1 MKKNG
6 KFARAVL
13 AGSVV
18 AALSPI
24 AGAAVISGTTVYSD
38 SFINTSGSPVLLNG
52 HTPDVDVYGASWVS
66 ATATVAGGD
75 PDALFMIPTGGG
87 MASVTNGAADPN
99 TTEDT
104 STIVDAYLPVSV
116 VAGTEYDL
124 TVSMAVPT
132 VASGGH
138 GAELAF
144 IESSGFNGH
153 AGPTVASN
161 GIFGSTI
168 YPDTGDGSGALNN
181 LGSYGLV
188 LQKDTG
194 VVQMFAGLGTADQNA
209 GTLTDTSTS
218 FNTFDI
224 VLDTRPAQ
232 WTITQYMNGTEENST
247 TLSSNPG
254 IGFIGLAVNRTS
266 GNFDFTL
273 TAIPEPTSA
282 SLLALGALV
291 LAKRRRNRPVI

>member
-1 MKKNG
+1 MDSSFKRT
-6 KFARAVL
+6 RAWCKC
-13 AGSVV
+13 
-18 AALSPI
+18 
-24 AGAAVISGTTVYSD
+24 
-38 SFINTSGSPVLLNG
+38 SPV
-52 HTPDVDVYGASWVS
+52 
-66 ATATVAGGD
+66 
-75 PDALFMIPTGGG
+75 
-87 MASVTNGAADPN
+87 
-99 TTEDT
+99 
-104 STIVDAYLPVSV
+104 
-116 VAGTEYDL
+116 
-124 TVSMAVPT
+124 
-132 VASGGH
+132 
-138 GAELAF
+138 
-144 IESSGFNGH
+144 
-153 AGPTVASN
+153 
-161 GIFGSTI
+161 
-168 YPDTGDGSGALNN
+168 
-181 LGSYGLV
+181 
-188 LQKDTG
+188 
-194 VVQMFAGLGTADQNA
+194 LGTADQNA